1 MTIKKPAHPF
11 VRSAG
16 FFCFRCLKDDN
27 FRRDKA
33 AKFKEGLCMNA
44 EENQI
49 TRQDALN
56 QIQQFYD
63 DGQYLK
69 AWRLSQLLG
78 PLKQWRGSQEMILAG
93 RLAFNLGSRR
103 LGNVMHRLALR
114 MHPNDPKVIVFAMLT
129 MSGRL
134 GPWET
139 LQRMKLHGD
148 LANAPAENRA
158 DWHAL
163 KALSYA
169 QLRDFQ
175 KAEYWQAKAF
185 ELAPQNPWM
194 YVSQASILEYQD
206 RNDEATEAAENAVR
220 VKPTYRPAIQTLA
233 NRYIESNRDV
243 DAVKLLVHASN
254 AIESGVVRCQLASF
268 YRELELYDLAMQL
281 YDGIEV
287 FFPLISEDV
296 KYEQWLVSVMADLN
310 YLTGNKQ
317 KAAALANKS
326 DDEFYT
332 EFAGRLEDSSFQGR
346 RVQLLVRYFKQH
358 HVTCAPATLTAI
370 ADYWKKDPEH
380 LDIVEKICYDGTPS
394 YSERRWAAQNGFK
407 TVEFT
412 VTWETATAL
421 IDQGIPF
428 TLTTIEPGNG
438 HLQPIIGYDSFRKTL
453 ITRDP
458 GNRHASEFLV
468 DKTLERY
475 ASNGPRGMALVPNEH
490 AQKLEGVTFKDSKE
504 YDLLFNVE
512 LCLEK
517 HLREKADKIV
527 NLMEQHFPDHRLT
540 LRARAS
546 VAKYDSDS
554 QTMLATVDQML
565 AQYPDDV
572 NFQLHK
578 LGCLHELG
586 RKEDRLS
593 TLREIRNS
601 DRCHP
606 LFWTRLAAELS
617 DDARENEEVHYL
629 LKRAIRYRSFD
640 GYGFYLLGT
649 IRQDERRDED
659 ALELFRIGA
668 CLDQMNEHRAQA
680 YFYTA
685 QKMNRIDE
693 ALDLLQD
700 RISRFGKKSSSPV
713 MTLASAYDQMDQ
725 AEKSFEVLQNGM
737 QHHGADGD
745 YLLFYANFCSRFG
758 KADQASSLLAQAE
771 PHTGRQ
777 QWLQCAAQQLSQNG
791 DTAKALKCVLEIIEI
806 DPLNYGAHSQAATLI
821 ANRDGNPA
829 AIQHI
834 RSFVDRFPNS
844 YSLRKILIDWLFHEK
859 LEVREAELVKFLEI
873 HSGDAWALRELAS
886 VCADLKKFDVAAA
899 MIEHACVVDPNTA
912 ATYGFRGEIYRKQN
926 RLDDAIESFRKA
938 ISISVDYDYA
948 IHELMECCCTREQRL
963 EQLDFVFQQL
973 NSQANRGDG
982 LLRYREYAK
991 QVLDPADLLQS
1002 MIDFVGERN
1011 DLWQAWIAL
1020 SRQLCDMQ
1028 SHEKAIEVAAKATEK
1043 FPLLPRVWLELA
1055 SAYSACGKWDE
1066 EIESLKRASE
1076 INSSWGQVIR
1086 ALSEAYD
1093 KKGDLESAKRE
1104 IEKAIE
1110 LDPRS
1115 AVNFGYHADLL
1126 WRHGEKETALEKIA
1140 HAVQLDPDYDFAWS
1154 ALRAWCEEL
1163 GQPDY
1168 DVEVANRLCSERP
1181 QEARSWLKLAFCL
1194 DQPHQIDDAI
1204 VALDRALGIDPMLVS
1219 AFNQKAMLHCAA
1231 GRFDDARDVL
1241 ATTVFG
1247 DNFPIELSTRRAI
1260 IFAEEGDVKTA
1271 LNEMLNVTE
1280 REPDYF
1286 AAWQIIADWSSGA
1299 DNLKELYMRAAHNMT
1314 RLEPQ
1319 YYISWGYL
1327 AEAHLIEGNKAE
1339 AKSNL
1344 QQALRLSPDYT
1355 YAAGQL
1361 LDLHLEA
1368 QEFDDA
1374 ISVVETVAPHMSG
1387 VARLS
1392 KLIEIESL
1400 RANKAAAMRYF
1411 GELAVLETDNVEALS
1426 ESVVFLQ
1433 KAGWDDEVLA
1443 ALQDLVLDPAAL
1455 PGVGD
1460 AFAFHGTHMEK
1471 WVLVEATLDKIRGQR
1486 KVWDVAMCRLLQ
1498 QAQDVGEIDRFLRII
1513 NVERE
1518 FIRATIDGW
1527 QNVGWLFI
1535 RANLYT
1541 NCIEWMFDWE
1551 IRPTAEAW
1559 ALSNLA
1565 GAFFCAQRDHKVAE
1579 VCEFTLE
1586 KKDCA
1591 PSEQVSLKVLL
1602 GNHQLVFGD
1611 PEEAFSCLSTVDS
1624 DRLSGFYQVIYYQSM
1639 VALELIR
1646 NGESFSSIKTELVA
1660 LISELD
1666 ESFAD
1671 DMPIFQRNHDLL
1683 LWGVARREGKSI
1695 RAALL
1700 KRKSK
1705 PDVLV

>member
-1 MTIKKPAHPF
+1 
-11 VRSAG
+11 
-16 FFCFRCLKDDN
+16 
-27 FRRDKA
+27 
-33 AKFKEGLCMNA
+33 MNV
-44 EENQI
+44 EENRL
-49 TRQDALN
+49 TRENALN
-56 QIQQFYD
+56 QIQLFYD

-69 AWRLSQLLG
+69 AWKFSQLLG

-103 LGNVMHRLALR
+103 LGTVMHRLALR
-114 MHPNDPKVIVFAMLT
+114 MHPNDPKVIIFAMLT

-139 LQRMKLHGD
+139 LRRMKLHGD
-148 LANAPAENRA
+148 LANAAAANRA

-194 YVSQASILEYQD
+194 FVSQASILECQD
-206 RNDEATEAAENAVR
+206 RNDEATHAAENAVR
-220 VKPTYRPAIQTLA
+220 IKSTYRPAIQTLA
-233 NRYIESNRDV
+233 NRYIESNRDL
-243 DAVKLLVHASN
+243 DAVKLLVQASN
-254 AIESGVVRCQLASF
+254 EIESGLVRCQLASF
-268 YRELELYDLAMQL
+268 YRELEHYDLAMQL
-281 YDGIEV
+281 YKGIET
-287 FFPLISEDV
+287 FFPLISEDS
-296 KYEQWLVSVMADLN
+296 KYEQWLVSVLADLN
-310 YLTGNKQ
+310 YLTGDKT
-317 KAAALANKS
+317 KAAAIAKKS

-332 EFAGRLEDSSFQGR
+332 EFAGRLEDKSFQGQ
-346 RVQLLVRYFKQH
+346 RVKLQVNYFKQH

-370 ADYWKKDPEH
+370 ADYWKKGAEH

-407 TVEFT
+407 TIEFT

-421 IDQGIPF
+421 IDRGIPF

-468 DKTLERY
+468 DKMLERY
-475 ASNGPRGMALVPNEH
+475 ASTGPRGMALVPNEH
-490 AQKLEGVTFKDSKE
+490 AQKLEGVTFQDSKE

-517 HLREKADKIV
+517 HLRDKANGIV
-527 NLMEQHFPDHRLT
+527 TLMEQHFPDHRLT

-546 VAKYDSDS
+546 VARYDSDS
-554 QTMLATVDQML
+554 QTMLATVDRML
-565 AQYPDDV
+565 GQYPDDV
-572 NFQLHK
+572 NFQLQK

-593 TLREIRNS
+593 TLRQIRNS
-601 DRCHP
+601 DKCHP

-617 DDARENEEVHYL
+617 DDAREKEEVHYL
-629 LKRAIRYRSFD
+629 LKRAVRYRYFD
-640 GYGFYLLGT
+640 GYGFYLLGVMA
-649 IRQDERRDED
+649 QDEGRSEE

-668 CLDQMNEHRAQA
+668 CLDQMNEHRAQS
-680 YFYTA
+680 YFFTA
-685 QKMNRIDE
+685 QKMNRVDE
-693 ALDLLQD
+693 ALDLLHD
-700 RISRFGKKSSSPV
+700 RISRFGKKSSSPI
-713 MTLASAYDQMDQ
+713 MTLASAFDEMDQ
-725 AEKSFEVLQNGM
+725 TEKSFEVLQEGM
-737 QHHGADGD
+737 QYHDTDGD
-745 YLLFYANFCSRFG
+745 YLLYYANFCSRFG
-758 KADQASSLLAQAE
+758 RTEQAQSLLAQAE

-777 QWLQCAAQQLSQNG
+777 QWLHCAAEQLSQNG
-791 DTAKALKCVLEIIEI
+791 DTATALKCVLEIIES
-806 DPLNYGAHSQAATLI
+806 DPLNYGAHTHAATLI
-821 ANRDGNPA
+821 ANRDGKPA
-829 AIQHI
+829 AIEHI

-844 YSLRKILIDWLFHEK
+844 YTMRKILIDWLVQEK

-873 HSGDAWALRELAS
+873 HTGDAWALRELAS

-899 MIEHACVVDPNTA
+899 MIEHACVVDPNSP

-938 ISISVDYDYA
+938 IAITVDYDYA
-948 IHELMECCCTREQRL
+948 IHELMECCSTREQRL
-963 EQLDFVFQQL
+963 EQLDFIFEQL
-973 NSQANRGDG
+973 NTQTSRGDG

-991 QVLDPADLLQS
+991 QVLEPDDLLQS
-1002 MIDFVGERN
+1002 LINFLGTRN

-1028 SHEKAIEVAAKATEK
+1028 RHEAAIEVATKATKK
-1043 FPLLPRVWLELA
+1043 FPLLPRTWLELA

-1066 EIESLKRASE
+1066 EIDSLKRASE
-1076 INSSWGQVIR
+1076 INASWGQVIR

-1104 IEKAIE
+1104 IEKAIK

-1126 WRHGEKETALEKIA
+1126 WRHGDREAALEKIA

-1154 ALRAWCEEL
+1154 ALRAWCEAL

-1168 DVEVANRLCSERP
+1168 DVEVANRLCVERP
-1181 QEARSWLKLAFCL
+1181 KEARSWLKLAFCL

-1204 VALDRALGIDPMLVS
+1204 TALDRALGIDPMLVS
-1219 AFNQKAMLHCAA
+1219 AFNHKAMLHCAA
-1231 GRFDDARDVL
+1231 GRFDEARNVL
-1241 ATTVFG
+1241 GTTVFG
-1247 DNFPIELSTRRAI
+1247 DNYPIELATRRAI
-1260 IFAEEGDVKTA
+1260 ILAEEGDVKAA

-1280 REPDYF
+1280 LEPDYF
-1286 AAWQIIADWSSGA
+1286 PAWQMIADWCGGD
-1299 DNLKELYMRAAHNMT
+1299 DNLQELYMRAAHNMT

-1319 YYISWGYL
+1319 YHIAWGYL
-1327 AEAHLIEGNKAE
+1327 AEAHLGEGNKAE
-1339 AKSNL
+1339 AKIHL
-1344 QQALRLSPDYT
+1344 EQALRLSPDYT

-1361 LDLHLEA
+1361 LDLHVEA
-1368 QEFDDA
+1368 EEFDNA
-1374 ISVVETVAPHMSG
+1374 ISVVETVAPHVSG

-1400 RANKAAAMRYF
+1400 RKNQIAALQHF
-1411 GELAVLETDNVEALS
+1411 GELAVLETDDVEALT
-1426 ESVVFLQ
+1426 EAVVFLQ
-1433 KAGWDDEVLA
+1433 EAGWGNE
-1443 ALQDLVLDPAAL
+1443 ALETLRELVLKPDAL
-1455 PGVGD
+1455 PSVGD
-1460 AFAFHGTHMEK
+1460 AFAFHGAHMEQ
-1471 WVLVEATLDKIRGQR
+1471 WVFVEATLDQIRDQR
-1486 KVWDVAMCRLLQ
+1486 KVWDVAMCRFLQ
-1498 QAQDVGEIDRFLRII
+1498 EAQNAGEIDRFLRVVD
-1513 NVERE
+1513 VERE

-1527 QNVGWLFI
+1527 QNLGWLFI
-1535 RANLYT
+1535 RANMYT
-1541 NCIEWMFDWE
+1541 ECIEWMFDWG
-1551 IRPTAEAW
+1551 IRPNAEAW

-1565 GAFFCAQRDHKVAE
+1565 GAFFCTQCDHKVAE

-1586 KKDCA
+1586 KKDCP
-1591 PSEQVSLKVLL
+1591 PSVEVNLKVLL
-1602 GNHQLVFGD
+1602 GSYHLAYGA
-1611 PEEAFSCLSTVDS
+1611 PEDAFNCLSTIDS

-1639 VALELIR
+1639 VVLEIIQ
-1646 NGESFSSIKTELVA
+1646 NGGSFGSIKTELDA
-1660 LISELD
+1660 LMSELD
-1666 ESFAD
+1666 ESFAE
-1671 DMPIFQRNHDLL
+1671 DMPIFIRNHDLL
-1683 LWGVARREGKSI
+1683 LWSVARREGKSI

-1705 PDVLV
+1705 PDALV